1 MFKFYS
7 ELKYILKKK
16 EINKLFLILFF
27 LLLIVC
33 LDALSFSLIIPIA
46 NIIFFEKTLSISFF
60 KQSYPVFFN
69 DNFFLLFIFVL
80 IFFFKN
86 FIIIFFNL
94 YFTDFF
100 KKINNRVSS
109 SVFLHFLNLEYK
121 FFLKDLPK
129 EFFQKILTDLNYA
142 NTFSISYIIFVSE
155 IIFFFFISCVLIYV
169 DYKIFFVV
177 IFGFSFFLILYIS
190 IFKKRINYW
199 AYQSRDS
206 SSNLYN
212 LTIEGFIGLKDI
224 IIYDLKKDFN
234 YKFDQNINVNNHA
247 NARIVFLN
255 NVQRYWLE
263 IVGIIIIFL
272 ALYYLM
278 FFKIKVVE
286 FIPILGLFIF
296 VIFRVLTSL
305 NRIVLNFQN
314 IKFYYPSFQA
324 IAKECKNLANSEKN
338 ESKIQL
344 NFENYIKFSNVS
356 FSYNNSKNILDK
368 INLKIYKN
376 KCVGILGDNGSGKT
390 TLLNLVA
397 GLLQPS
403 EGKIVIDSKYD
414 LYSNREAWYKNISY
428 VQQDIFLLD
437 GSIEYNI
444 TLQNKLTHKKSQ
456 LTKLKK
462 IINLEKYFCQLPE
475 GLETQVGRNGTNLS
489 GGQKQMISIARALY
503 KDSPILLFDEPTSA
517 MDNINS
523 TIIRNLL
530 SELKGKKTIIIIT
543 HDQKLFDENYF
554 DEKFK
559 IREGKIDFN

>member
-1 MFKFYS
+1 MFKFFS
-7 ELKYILKKK
+7 DLKYILQKK
-16 EINKLFLILFF
+16 EINKLFLILIF

-33 LDALSFSLIIPIA
+33 LDAMSFSLIIPIA
-46 NIIFFEKTLSISFF
+46 NIIFFEKSLDIPFF
-60 KQSYPVFFN
+60 KENYIEFFN
-69 DNFFLLFIFVL
+69 DKFLLLFIFML
-80 IFFFKN
+80 ILFFKN

-100 KKINNRVSS
+100 KKVNNRVSS
-109 SVFLHFLNLEYK
+109 DLFSHFLNLEYK
-121 FFLKDLPK
+121 FFLKDLSK
-129 EFFQKILTDLNYA
+129 EFFQKILADLNYA

-234 YKFDQNINVNNHA
+234 YKFDQNVIVNNHA

-263 IVGIIIIFL
+263 IVAIIIIFL
-272 ALYYLM
+272 SLYYLM

-286 FIPILGLFIF
+286 FIQILGLFIF

-305 NRIVLNFQN
+305 NRIILNFQN

-324 IAKECKNLANSEKN
+324 IVKECKNFANSEKN
-338 ESKIQL
+338 ESKIKF
-344 NFENYIKFSNVS
+344 NFDNYIEFSNVS
-356 FSYNNSKNILDK
+356 FRYNNSKNILDK

-376 KCVGILGDNGSGKT
+376 KCVGIFGDNGSGKT

-403 EGKIVIDSKYD
+403 EGKIVIDSNYD
-414 LYSNREAWYKNISY
+414 LYDNREAWYKNISY

-444 TLQNKLTHKKSQ
+444 ALQNKFTHKKSQ
-456 LTKLKK
+456 LSKVKK
-462 IINLEKYFCQLPE
+462 IVNLEKYFYQLPE
-475 GLETQVGRNGTNLS
+475 GLETQVGRNGTKLS

-523 TIIRNLL
+523 TIIKNLIY
-530 SELKGKKTIIIIT
+530 ELKGKKTIIIIT
-543 HDQKLFDENYF
+543 HDQDLFDENYF

-559 IREGKIDFN
+559 IRDGKINL

>member
-1 MFKFYS
+1 MFKFFS
-7 ELKYILKKK
+7 DLKYILQKK
-16 EINKLFLILFF
+16 EINQLFLILIF

-33 LDALSFSLIIPIA
+33 LDAMSFSLIIPIA
-46 NIIFFEKTLSISFF
+46 NIIFFEKSLDIPFF
-60 KQSYPVFFN
+60 KQNYLEFFN
-69 DNFFLLFIFVL
+69 DKFLLLSIFIL
-80 IFFFKN
+80 IFFLKN

-109 SVFLHFLNLEYK
+109 DLFSHFLNLEYK
-121 FFLKDLPK
+121 FFLKDLSK
-129 EFFQKILTDLNYA
+129 EFFQKILADLNYA
-142 NTFSISYIIFVSE
+142 NSFSISYIIFVSE
-155 IIFFFFISCVLIYV
+155 IIFFLFISCVLIYV

-177 IFGFSFFLILYIS
+177 IFGFSFFIILYIS
-190 IFKKRINYW
+190 IFKKRIKYW
-199 AYQSRDS
+199 SYQSRDS

-234 YKFDQNINVNNHA
+234 YKFDQNVIVNNHA

-263 IVGIIIIFL
+263 IVAIIIIFL
-272 ALYYLM
+272 SLYYLM

-305 NRIVLNFQN
+305 NRIILNFQN

-324 IAKECKNLANSEKN
+324 IVKECKNFANSEKN
-338 ESKIQL
+338 ESKIQF
-344 NFENYIKFSNVS
+344 NFDNYIEFSNVS
-356 FSYNNSKNILDK
+356 FRYNNSKNILDK

-376 KCVGILGDNGSGKT
+376 KCVGIFGDNGSGKT

-403 EGKIVIDSKYD
+403 EGKIVIDSNYD
-414 LYSNREAWYKNISY
+414 LYDNREVWYKNISY

-444 TLQNKLTHKKSQ
+444 TLQNKFTHKKSQ
-456 LTKLKK
+456 LSKVKK
-462 IINLEKYFCQLPE
+462 IANLEKYFYQLPE
-475 GLETQVGRNGTNLS
+475 GLETQVGRNGTKLS

-523 TIIRNLL
+523 TIIKNLIH
-530 SELKGKKTIIIIT
+530 ELKGKKTIIIIT
-543 HDQKLFDENYF
+543 HDKDLFDENYF

-559 IREGKIDFN
+559 IRDGKINL

>member
-1 MFKFYS
+1 MFKFFS
-7 ELKYILKKK
+7 DLKYILQKK
-16 EINKLFLILFF
+16 EINQLFLILIF

-33 LDALSFSLIIPIA
+33 LDAMSFSLIIPIA
-46 NIIFFEKTLSISFF
+46 NIIFFEKSLDIPFF
-60 KQSYPVFFN
+60 KENYLEFFN
-69 DNFFLLFIFVL
+69 DKFLLLFIFIL
-80 IFFFKN
+80 IFFLKN

-100 KKINNRVSS
+100 KKVNNRVSS
-109 SVFLHFLNLEYK
+109 DLFSHFLNLEYK
-121 FFLKDLPK
+121 FFLKDLSK

-155 IIFFFFISCVLIYV
+155 IIFFLFISCVLIYV

-177 IFGFSFFLILYIS
+177 IFGFSFFIILYIS
-190 IFKKRINYW
+190 IFKKRIKYW
-199 AYQSRDS
+199 SYQSRDS
-206 SSNLYN
+206 SSNLYH

-234 YKFDQNINVNNHA
+234 YKFDQNVIVNNHA

-263 IVGIIIIFL
+263 IVAIIIIFL
-272 ALYYLM
+272 SLYYLM

-296 VIFRVLTSL
+296 VIFRVLTSF
-305 NRIVLNFQN
+305 NRIILNFQN

-324 IAKECKNLANSEKN
+324 IVKECKNFTNSEKN
-338 ESKIQL
+338 ESKIKF
-344 NFENYIKFSNVS
+344 NFDNYIEFSNVS
-356 FSYNNSKNILDK
+356 FRYNNSKNILDK

-376 KCVGILGDNGSGKT
+376 KCVGIFGDNGSGKT

-403 EGKIVIDSKYD
+403 EGKIVIDSNYD
-414 LYSNREAWYKNISY
+414 LYGNREAWYKNISY

-444 TLQNKLTHKKSQ
+444 TLQNKFTHKKSQ
-456 LTKLKK
+456 LSKVKKLV
-462 IINLEKYFCQLPE
+462 NLEKYFYQLPE
-475 GLETQVGRNGTNLS
+475 GLETQVGRNGTKLS

-523 TIIRNLL
+523 TIIKNLIY
-530 SELKGKKTIIIIT
+530 ELKGKKTIIIIT
-543 HDQKLFDENYF
+543 HDQDLFDENYF

-559 IREGKIDFN
+559 IRDGKINL

>member
-16 EINKLFLILFF
+16 EINQLFLILFF

-60 KQSYPVFFN
+60 KQNYPVFFN
-69 DNFFLLFIFVL
+69 DNFFLLFFFVL

-129 EFFQKILTDLNYA
+129 EFFQKILADLNYA

-247 NARIVFLN
+247 NARILFLN

-272 ALYYLM
+272 TLYYLM

-286 FIPILGLFIF
+286 LIPILGLFIF

-338 ESKIQL
+338 QSKIQL
-344 NFENYIKFSNVS
+344 NFENYIEFSNVS

-376 KCVGILGDNGSGKT
+376 KCVGIFGDNGSGKT

-462 IINLEKYFCQLPE
+462 IINLEKYFCELPE
-475 GLETQVGRNGTNLS
+475 GLETPVGRNGTNLS

>member
-1 MFKFYS
+1 MFKFFS
-7 ELKYILKKK
+7 DLKYILQKK
-16 EINKLFLILFF
+16 EINQLFLILIF

-33 LDALSFSLIIPIA
+33 LDAMSFSLIIPIA
-46 NIIFFEKTLSISFF
+46 NIIFFEKSLDILFF
-60 KQSYPVFFN
+60 KQNYLEFFN
-69 DNFFLLFIFVL
+69 DKFLLLFIFTL
-80 IFFFKN
+80 IFFLKN

-100 KKINNRVSS
+100 KKVNNRVSS
-109 SVFLHFLNLEYK
+109 DLFSYFLNLEYK
-121 FFLKDLPK
+121 FFLKDLSK
-129 EFFQKILTDLNYA
+129 EFFQKILADLNYA
-142 NTFSISYIIFVSE
+142 NIFSISYIIFVSE
-155 IIFFFFISCVLIYV
+155 IIFFLFISCVLIYV

-177 IFGFSFFLILYIS
+177 IFGFSFFIILYLS
-190 IFKKRINYW
+190 IFKKRIKYW
-199 AYQSRDS
+199 SYQSRDS
-206 SSNLYN
+206 SSNLYH

-234 YKFDQNINVNNHA
+234 YKFDQNVIVNNHA

-263 IVGIIIIFL
+263 IVAIIIIFL
-272 ALYYLM
+272 SLYYLI

-296 VIFRVLTSL
+296 VIFRVLTSF
-305 NRIVLNFQN
+305 NRIILNFQN

-324 IAKECKNLANSEKN
+324 IVKECKNFTNSEKN
-338 ESKIQL
+338 ESKIQF
-344 NFENYIKFSNVS
+344 NFDNYIEFSNVS
-356 FSYNNSKNILDK
+356 FRYNNSKNILDK

-376 KCVGILGDNGSGKT
+376 KCVGIFGDNGSGKT

-403 EGKIVIDSKYD
+403 EGKIVIDSNYD
-414 LYSNREAWYKNISY
+414 LYGNREAWYKNISY

-444 TLQNKLTHKKSQ
+444 TLQNKFTHKKSQ
-456 LTKLKK
+456 LSKVKK
-462 IINLEKYFCQLPE
+462 IVNLEKYFYQLPE
-475 GLETQVGRNGTNLS
+475 GLETQVGRNGTKLS

-503 KDSPILLFDEPTSA
+503 KDSHILLFDEPTSA

-523 TIIRNLL
+523 TIIKNLIY
-530 SELKGKKTIIIIT
+530 ELKGKKTIIIIT
-543 HDQKLFDENYF
+543 HDQDLFDENYF

-559 IREGKIDFN
+559 IRDGKINL